1 VTEVWKENLFLTDG
15 EHFDKINNTSV
26 ASLRERSPSS
36 RNRVRHEIGTAFDF
50 KSECCSTSSE
60 SAPEAISPER
70 RETIIVHIAAGLM
83 GAYRYFR
90 QSREVN
96 AATAFK
102 SDTQR
107 TASKV
112 GRNEPCP
119 CGSGKKYKKCCGG
132 VTVN

>member
-1 VTEVWKENLFLTDG
+1 MMILYH
-15 EHFDKINNTSV
+15 EHD
-26 ASLRERSPSS
+26 E
-36 RNRVRHEIGTAFDF
+36 D
-50 KSECCSTSSE
+50 
-60 SAPEAISPER
+60 PEMRPEPITPEK
-70 RETIIVHIAAGLM
+70 RETIIVHMAAGLI

-102 SDTQR
+102 SDPRR

-132 VTVN
+132 ATVN